1 MDGAIPDKVPREG
14 TSEQATAVPCK
25 AQSFSSNAIHLERMI
40 LLSFLILLTQIPPA
54 GITELLQC
62 FAVLISHPVSISI
75 SHLHREVSLQR
86 NFSIPTEVSMDLAV
100 GHDQSSP

>member
-54 GITELLQC
+54 GITELLQG
-62 FAVLISHPVSISI
+62 FAVLISHPVSI

-100 GHDQSSP
+100 GHDRSSP